1 MTGCQKALQALGIL
15 YNTNHDN
22 LTFFYLN
29 VGKCSSWF
37 SYLVIKRILKRE
49 DSSFYTIF
57 FPPGVIVRIFIACV
71 MVGRVHKNESMYS
84 RQLPSTQATR

>member
-1 MTGCQKALQALGIL
+1 MTGCQKALQALGIP

-37 SYLVIKRILKRE
+37 SYLVIKRILKDE
-49 DSSFYTIF
+49 DSVFYTIF
-57 FPPGVIVRIFIACV
+57 SPPGVIVRIFIACV
-71 MVGRVHKNESMYS
+71 MVGRVHKNEGMCS
-84 RQLPSTQATR
+84 RHLPPAQTTR